1 MDHKKD
7 EIMDD
12 FSTRLKA
19 TLNQDSQLSSE
30 MEAKRREEE
39 ALRLQHERQQRK
51 LQGDAMKEA
60 QVIDLDINEE
70 IRRLGNVNEFE
81 PFQALVNERS

>member
-1 MDHKKD
+1 VDHKKD

-12 FSTRLKA
+12 FSTRLKE

-39 ALRLQHERQQRK
+39 ALRL
-51 LQGDAMKEA
+51 
-60 QVIDLDINEE
+60 
-70 IRRLGNVNEFE
+70 
-81 PFQALVNERS
+81 